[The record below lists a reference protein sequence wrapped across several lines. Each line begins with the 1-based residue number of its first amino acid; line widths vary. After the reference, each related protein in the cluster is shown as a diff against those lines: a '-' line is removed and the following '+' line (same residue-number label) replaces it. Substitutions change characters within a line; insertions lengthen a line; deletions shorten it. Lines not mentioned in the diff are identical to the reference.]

1 MNLLLRL
8 FWKLLSLPFRP
19 RVSFLDAS
27 VIHLRVWPTDLDLNF
42 HMNNG
47 RYLTVM
53 DLGRL
58 DLTFRCGLG
67 GLLFRRRWRP
77 VVGAARI
84 RFRRSLDPFERY
96 ALETRL
102 LGWDAK
108 WLYLGQRFL
117 RADGDLAAEAQV
129 RAVFLGGGGPVAP
142 AEILGALGLE
152 GPSPE
157 LPAGL
162 SEWVGI

>member
-8 FWKLLSLPFRP
+8 LWKFLTLPLRP
-19 RVSFLDAS
+19 KVSFLDPGL
-27 VIHLRVWPTDLDLNF
+27 IHLRVWPTDLDLNL

-67 GLLFRRRWRP
+67 GLLLRRRWRP
-77 VVGAARI
+77 VVGAVRI

-102 LGWDAK
+102 LGWDGK

-117 RADGDLAAEAQV
+117 KGDGDLAAEAYV
-129 RAVFLGGGGPVAP
+129 RAVFLGAEGAVPP
-142 AEILGALGLE
+142 AELLRELGLE
-152 GPSPE
+152 VDSPP
-157 LPAGL
+157 LPEGL
-162 SEWVGI
+162 ADWTGA